1 MPEFA
6 WHALRRAGQLD
17 LRRGVDLTVEGL
29 NHLPPDG
36 PVLLAAR
43 HYHHLH
49 DGAALLATIPRPAR
63 ILVGLDWIEEGATKW
78 ALHRACAA
86 AGWPVVVRQRPDVPV
101 AVDAV
106 RSLLQALDESVAIL
120 QRGGVLIVFP
130 EGYPTIDP
138 HWTPK
143 TRDDEVLPFQP
154 GVVRIASRAAQLG
167 ISIPIVPV
175 GMEYHAGSRWRLV
188 MRLGPPMQVAD
199 RTMEATVLEELQHQV
214 RILSDLD

>member
-6 WHALRRAGQLD
+6 WEALRRAGHLD
-17 LRRGVDLTVEGL
+17 LCREVDLTVEGFD
-29 NHLPPDG
+29 NLPPQG
-36 PVLLAAR
+36 PVLVAAR

-63 ILVGLDWIEEGATKW
+63 ILVGLDWIERGATKW
-78 ALHRACAA
+78 AMRRACAA

-120 QRGGVLIVFP
+120 QRGEVLIVFP

-143 TRDDEVLPFQP
+143 TRDDEILPFQT
-154 GVVRIASRAAQLG
+154 GVVRIASRAIHLG
-167 ISIPIVPV
+167 LTVPIVPV
-175 GMEYHAGSRWRLV
+175 GLEYQPGDRWRLA
-188 MRLGPPMQVAD
+188 MRFGPPLQVTD
-199 RTMEATVLEELQHQV
+199 RAMEMAILQDLQRQVTVLSGLG
-214 RILSDLD
+214 